1 MKRYLAILIILL
13 MPLLFCGCSNKN
25 EIYLSSKPLTKEQF
39 VPEKMFKT
47 NQPINFVLIFPK
59 GIKSDAIRL
68 QLLKKNAVSYMW
80 GYTIERGKDYSVPPC
95 KNYLTGTFY
104 VYDQG
109 RYMIRM
115 FSHDDFVRPLAEF
128 DFGVLDE

>member
-1 MKRYLAILIILL
+1 MKKFSAILIILL
-13 MPLLFCGCSNKN
+13 MPLFFCGCSEKN
-25 EIYLSSKPLTKEQF
+25 QIYLSSKPLTKEQF
-39 VPEKMFKT
+39 VPEDMLKV

-68 QLLKKNAVSYMW
+68 QLLKKSAMSYMW
-80 GYTIERGKDYSVPPC
+80 GYTIERGKDYSVPPG
-95 KNYLTGTFY
+95 KSYLTGTFY
-104 VYDQG
+104 VYEPG

-115 FSHDDFVRPLAEF
+115 FSHSDFVRPLAEF